1 MREYLQITP
10 EVTPGTF
17 NGAGT
22 AVLIDLT
29 ENNSY
34 TVHPEP
40 VQGVIRSAGAY
51 NRRFSTFSKKYALK
65 GNLNVLPHGSQ
76 IAALANWSIATATNT
91 LTSYTVDHVILNE
104 AGTLTFS
111 RDLGMYVQQATF
123 AAQESDQ
130 WLKLQLQLVGM
141 SRAVITAS
149 SFAAPTFASFP
160 NDPIFTLEDLSTASG
175 IELVAVQRVDVE
187 SMSLMVKN
195 ILDVR
200 FFIAASA
207 QKIKYC
213 GRDVT
218 LQAKLSLLSAAT
230 RADYEATTAIV
241 ANLEFE
247 NGTNT
252 IAFNMESTNFY
263 SSVVDELDNSKVFMQ
278 DITLEAHVDATA
290 GNDLTVTCT

>member
-1 MREYLQITP
+1 MREYLQVTP
-10 EVTPGTF
+10 ETTPGTF
-17 NGAGT
+17 NSGGT

-29 ENNSY
+29 ETNSY

-65 GNLNVLPHGSQ
+65 ANLNLLPHGSQ
-76 IAALANWSIATATNT
+76 IATIASWAIATATNT
-91 LTSYTVDHVILNE
+91 LQSYTVDHVILNE
-104 AGTLTFS
+104 AGTLTYS
-111 RDLGMYVQQATF
+111 RDLGVYVQQATF
-123 AAQESDQ
+123 SAQESDQ
-130 WLKLQLQLVGM
+130 WLKAQLQLVGM
-141 SRAVITAS
+141 SRAVITGS
-149 SFAAPTFASFP
+149 SFVAPTVASFP
-160 NDPIFTLEDLSTASG
+160 NDAIFTLEDLSTASG
-175 IELVAVQRVDVE
+175 ITLVGVQRVDVE
-187 SMSLMVKN
+187 SMSLLVKN

-200 FFIAASA
+200 FFIGSTA

-230 RADYEATTAIV
+230 RADYEATTAII
-241 ANLEFE
+241 ASLEFE

-263 SSVVDELDNSKVFMQ
+263 SSVVDELDNSKMFMQ
-278 DITLEAHVDATA
+278 DITLEAMCDQTA
-290 GNDLTVTCT
+290 GNDLVVTCS